1 LARNPSDLR
10 RSRRR
15 VLLFLVLGVV
25 GVALVFGALSGFYID
40 ILWFREVGLSS
51 VFWTRLWSRV
61 ALGAV
66 FGVAFFAIV
75 YANLLIVRRLRPR
88 YRVFSPEEEV
98 IERYRT
104 MVEPYV
110 RLLLPAVSLV
120 LAIIAGV
127 SISGE
132 WQSYQLWREAGS
144 VSMGVADPLF
154 GRDVAFYL
162 LSLPFLELVQSWL
175 FTSLVA
181 ITVVSAAAYYLWG
194 GIRLR
199 SPGDRVTPQVKAHL
213 SVLLG
218 LIVLTKAWGYR
229 LGQFNLL
236 TSQRGTG
243 TGASY
248 TDVNAHLPALRFLV
262 IVAIICAV
270 LFLVNIRFRGWA
282 LPILGLGL
290 LAVTSVVGGALVPS
304 FVQRFS
310 VAPQELQRER
320 KYIERNIELTRR
332 AYGIDVVQEQ
342 PFSATPGVTA
352 EEIEASTETLENIR
366 LWNPGVLEASYNQLQ
381 RIRPYYDFE
390 DVDVDRY
397 VVDGQRRTVM
407 IAPREI
413 RQNGIP
419 EAGRTWQNQHLVYT
433 HGYGAIASRVDQSTT
448 AGSPVFVLSE
458 IPPSGPLADSLGES
472 RVYFQEQSDVDY
484 VMVGTGSRE
493 FDYPQE
499 STGEQVRTEYDGE
512 AGILVGGFLRRL
524 AFAWKFQDVNL
535 LISGLIDERSR
546 VLMNLDVQDRIEKV
560 APFLSYDDDPYAA
573 LVDGRLVWIQDAY
586 TTSARF
592 PYSELHFLRA
602 EAGTSEEGLS
612 NESIPE
618 VGNYIRNSAKVVV
631 DAYDGTMTF
640 YRTETD
646 DPIIAAWSRV
656 FPGLFTDVADA
667 SEDLQNHFRYPEDL
681 FRIQT
686 HLYAN
691 YHVTDPAQ
699 FYAKEDFWTVPEV
712 RPDPTATVT
721 DDGTSPDSDSGQAA
735 DAVELEPYYLQLPLP
750 GEEESAF
757 RLFTSFTP
765 LNRPNMVAWMA
776 AESDPGSYGEITSFE
791 FAQQNV
797 TGPPQAAALISQ
809 DTEISQQVSLL
820 DQLGSQVNFGDLL
833 AIPIGQSFLYVQP
846 LYTEAAGGGAIP
858 ELKRVIVVSGERV
871 EMANTLAEALEEEF
885 QADAPTEEPP
895 PEEPGGPGP
904 EEPAAD
910 VVSLLAEA
918 QQHFEAAEAA
928 LAEGDLGTYQAEIDR
943 AQALVQEAAQLAG
956 VAPSPSPGG

>member
-1 LARNPSDLR
+1 
-10 RSRRR
+10 
-15 VLLFLVLGVV
+15 
-25 GVALVFGALSGFYID
+25 
-40 ILWFREVGLSS
+40 
-51 VFWTRLWSRV
+51 
-61 ALGAV
+61 
-66 FGVAFFAIV
+66 
-75 YANLLIVRRLRPR
+75 
-88 YRVFSPEEEV
+88 
-98 IERYRT
+98 
-104 MVEPYV
+104 
-110 RLLLPAVSLV
+110 
-120 LAIIAGV
+120 
-127 SISGE
+127 
-132 WQSYQLWREAGS
+132 
-144 VSMGVADPLF
+144 
-154 GRDVAFYL
+154 
-162 LSLPFLELVQSWL
+162 VQSWL

-181 ITVVSAAAYYLWG
+181 ITAVCAAAYYLWG

-218 LIVLTKAWGYR
+218 LVVLTKAWGYR

-262 IVAIICAV
+262 IVAVICAV

-320 KYIERNIELTRR
+320 PYIEDNIEFTRR
-332 AYGIDVVQEQ
+332 AYSIDQVQTR
-342 PFSATPGVTA
+342 PFSATAGVTA
-352 EEIEASTETLENIR
+352 EEIDASQDTIENIR
-366 LWNPGVLEASYNQLQ
+366 LWNPSVLEDSYNQLQ

-413 RQNGIP
+413 RQEGIP
-419 EAGRTWQNQHLVYT
+419 EAGRTWQNRHLVYT
-433 HGYGAIASRVDQSTT
+433 HGYGVTASRVDQATT
-448 AGSPVFVLSE
+448 SGSPVFVLSE
-458 IPPSGPLADSLGES
+458 IPPTGPLTESLGES
-472 RVYFQEQSDVDY
+472 RVYFQERSDSDFV
-484 VMVGTGSRE
+484 VVGTGSRE

-499 STGEQVRTEYDGE
+499 STGDQVETEYEGE
-512 AGILVGGFLRRL
+512 AGIPVGGFLRRL
-524 AFAWKFQDVNL
+524 AFAWNFQDVNL
-535 LISGLIDERSR
+535 LISGLIDEESK
-546 VLMNLDVQDRIEKV
+546 VLLNTAIGERIAKV

-573 LVDGRLVWIQDAY
+573 LVDGRLVWIQDGY
-586 TTSARF
+586 TTSSRY
-592 PYSELHFLRA
+592 PYAELHDLRA
-602 EAGTSEEGLS
+602 EAGATEEGVPNASL
-612 NESIPE
+612 PE
-618 VGNYIRNSAKVVV
+618 IGNYIRNSVKVVV

-640 YRTETD
+640 YTTDTD
-646 DPIIAAWSRV
+646 DPIISAWDRV
-656 FPGLFTDVADA
+656 FPGLFTDISEA
-667 SEDLQNHFRYPEDL
+667 SDDLLNHFRYPEDL

-691 YHVTDPAQ
+691 YHVTDPGQ
-699 FYAKEDFWTVPEV
+699 FYAKEDFWTVPRV
-712 RPDPTATVT
+712 RPDPTAASEGE
-721 DDGTSPDSDSGQAA
+721 DGASPDAESGQAS
-735 DAVELEPYYLQLPLP
+735 DAEELEPYYLQLPLP

-776 AESDPGSYGEITSFE
+776 AESDPGTYGQLSSFE

-809 DTEISQQVSLL
+809 DTEVSQQVSLL
-820 DQLGSQVNFGDLL
+820 DQLGSRVNFGDLL

-858 ELKRVIVVSGERV
+858 ELKRVIIVSGERV
-871 EMANTLAEALEEEF
+871 EMADTLGDALQEEY
-885 QADAPTEEPP
+885 QAGAPTEEPP
-895 PEEPGGPGP
+895 PEEEPGT
-904 EEPAAD
+904 EEPSLD
-910 VVSLLAEA
+910 VATLLAEA
-918 QQHFEAAEAA
+918 QTHFEAAEAA
-928 LAEGDLGTYQAEIDR
+928 LAEGDLGTYQTEIEAAR
-943 AQALVQEAAQLAG
+943 TLVQQAAQLAG
-956 VAPSPSPGG
+956 VAPSPTPTSGG

>member
-1 LARNPSDLR
+1 ML
-10 RSRRR
+10 
-15 VLLFLVLGVV
+15 LVLGFI
-25 GVALVFGALSGFYID
+25 GIALIFGALSGFYID

-51 VFWTRLWSRV
+51 VFWTRLWSRL
-61 ALGAV
+61 ALGAI
-66 FGVAFFAIV
+66 FGAAFFALA

-98 IERYRT
+98 IERYRA
-104 MVEPYV
+104 MLEPYV
-110 RLLLPAVSLV
+110 RLIVPGVALL
-120 LAIIAGV
+120 LAIVAGV
-127 SISGE
+127 GISGE
-132 WQSYQLWREAGS
+132 WERYQLWREAGNATFG
-144 VSMGVADPLF
+144 MEDPVF
-154 GRDVAFYL
+154 GRDVSFYL
-162 LSLPFLELVQSWL
+162 LTLPFLELVQSWL

-181 ITVVSAAAYYLWG
+181 ITVVCAAGYYLWG
-194 GIRLR
+194 GIRVR
-199 SPGDRVTPQVKAHL
+199 AAADRVTPQVKAHL

-236 TSQRGTG
+236 VSERGTV

-262 IVAIICAV
+262 IVAVICAV

-290 LAVTSVVGGALVPS
+290 LAVTSVVGGALVPG

-310 VAPQELQRER
+310 VAPQELQRELP
-320 KYIERNIELTRR
+320 YIEDNIEFTRR
-332 AYGIDVVQEQ
+332 AYGLDEVETR
-342 PFSATPGVTA
+342 PFSASAGITT
-352 EEIEASTETLENIR
+352 EDIEASAETLENIR
-366 LWNPGVLEASYNQLQ
+366 LWNPVVLEDSYNQLQ
-381 RIRPYYDFE
+381 RIRPYYDFQ

-397 VVDGQRRTVM
+397 VIDGQRRTVM

-413 RQNGIP
+413 RQEGIP
-419 EAGRTWQNQHLVYT
+419 EAGRTWQNRHLFYT
-433 HGYGAIASRVDQSTT
+433 HGYGAIASRVDQATT

-458 IPPSGPLADSLGES
+458 IPPIGPLAESLSES
-472 RVYFQEQSDVDY
+472 RVYFQERSDVEF
-484 VMVGTGSRE
+484 VVVGTDSEE
-493 FDYPQE
+493 FDFPQE
-499 STGEQVRTEYDGE
+499 DTGEQVVTKYGGE
-512 AGILVGGFLRRL
+512 AGIPVGGFFRRL
-524 AFAWKFQDVNL
+524 AFAWNFQDVNL
-535 LISGLIDERSR
+535 LISGLIDDQSRMLVNTQIDER
-546 VLMNLDVQDRIEKV
+546 IAKV

-586 TTSARF
+586 TTSDRF
-592 PYSELHFLRA
+592 PYSEVQPLRV
-602 EAGTSEEGLS
+602 EAGETADGGLNDS
-612 NESIPE
+612 LPES
-618 VGNYIRNSAKVVV
+618 GNYIRNSVKVVV

-640 YRTETD
+640 YQTD
-646 DPIIAAWSRV
+646 TIDPLITAWSEV
-656 FPGLFTDVADA
+656 FPDLFTPISEA

-691 YHVTDPAQ
+691 YHVTDPGQ
-699 FYAKEDFWTVPEV
+699 FYAKEDFWTVPRV
-712 RPDPTATVT
+712 RPDPTRVAAEGT
-721 DDGTSPDSDSGQAA
+721 DVEEESGQAS
-735 DAVELEPYYLQLPLP
+735 DAEELEPYYLQLPLP
-750 GEEESAF
+750 GEQDSAF

-776 AESDPGSYGEITSFE
+776 AESDPESYGQLTSFE
-791 FAQQNV
+791 FSEQNV

-809 DTEISQQVSLL
+809 DTEISQEVSLL

-871 EMANTLAEALEEEF
+871 EMANTLSEALQEEF

-895 PEEPGGPGP
+895 VDPGTEEPGT
-904 EEPAAD
+904 EEPTQTVGA
-910 VVSLLAEA
+910 LLVEA
-918 QQHFEAAEAA
+918 QAHFDAAEAA
-928 LAEGDLGTYQAEIDR
+928 LAAGDLGTYQTEIELARD
-943 AQALVQEAAQLAG
+943 LVQQAAQLAG
-956 VAPSPSPGG
+956 VEATPSPTPSG